1 MKLTESWRRTHIHP
15 ETLFPQ
21 LWAFR
26 GCRECKLNISHCVIS
41 ELSFALCFS
50 HPLFYFSSCSSR
62 GCRSWHLKAEGCG
75 RQPNCAAQPIC
86 TISSLSRALR
96 RLLPDFSTDSIFRSP
111 PPTPH
116 PLIFSV
122 GGSACIQDA
131 FLILVF
137 TLYSSQR
144 ASKSQST
151 VRRCQT
157 QE

>member
-1 MKLTESWRRTHIHP
+1 MRLTESWRRTHIYP

-26 GCRECKLNISHCVIS
+26 GCRECKLNTSHCVIS
-41 ELSFALCFS
+41 ELSFELCFS
-50 HPLFYFSSCSSR
+50 HPLLYFSSCSSR
-62 GCRSWHLKAEGCG
+62 GCRSWRLKAKGCG

-86 TISSLSRALR
+86 TISSLSRALH
-96 RLLPDFSTDSIFRSP
+96 RLLPDFLTDSIFRSL
-111 PPTPH
+111 PH
-116 PLIFSV
+116 PHSTPLIFSV
-122 GGSACIQDA
+122 GESACIQDA
-131 FLILVF
+131 FLIFVF

-157 QE
+157 